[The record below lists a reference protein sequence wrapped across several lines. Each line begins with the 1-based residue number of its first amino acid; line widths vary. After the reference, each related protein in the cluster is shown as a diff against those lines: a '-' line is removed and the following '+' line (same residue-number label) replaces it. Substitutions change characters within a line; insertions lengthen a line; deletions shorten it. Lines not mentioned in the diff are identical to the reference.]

1 MTNTCTFEMGENP
14 RAAFC
19 PCSQHLLQAPCD
31 MRLGS
36 YQWNVGGSDAS
47 PALIQKA
54 PRLFSLSLALCLSVH
69 FSLRL
74 SELVCH
80 GVVRALGCLESEPR
94 HMPQGAWERCSEE
107 GQEGPSWIA
116 SQHKPQYRWALSHL
130 ASPWG
135 QCACA
140 RLFLSS
146 VIFSC
151 YFPPISV
158 LSSMASTRCW
168 ASVLTNRLTVWP
180 LSASVEI
187 RSRDGEKGCWEG
199 DGAGNASTRAF
210 LKDSCAWSPLP
221 TFYEIRAF
229 DPRPL
234 DSQEQGRDF

>member
-1 MTNTCTFEMGENP
+1 MGLSKPWGALSQNPVTC
-14 RAAFC
+14 
-19 PCSQHLLQAPCD
+19 H
-31 MRLGS
+31 
-36 YQWNVGGSDAS
+36 
-47 PALIQKA
+47 K
-54 PRLFSLSLALCLSVH
+54 
-69 FSLRL
+69 
-74 SELVCH
+74 
-80 GVVRALGCLESEPR
+80 EPGK
-94 HMPQGAWERCSEE
+94 GAVKKGRR
-107 GQEGPSWIA
+107 GPWIA
-116 SQHKPQYRWALSHL
+116 SQLKPQYRWALSHL

-146 VIFSC
+146 VVFSC

-168 ASVLTNRLTVWP
+168 ASVVTDRLTVWL

-187 RSRDGEKGCWEG
+187 RSRDGERGCWEG

-221 TFYEIRAF
+221 TFYEITAF
-229 DPRPL
+229 DPRPV